1 MRSAVDDYASK
12 LAYGSTAVKLSVQDA
27 MLERGR
33 AEKRKAAA
41 AKRMDTMRGIGQP
54 QWEARHAKH

>member
-12 LAYGSTAVKLSVQDA
+12 LIYDSTAVKLSVQDA
-27 MLERGR
+27 MLERSR

-41 AKRMDTMRGIGQP
+41 EKRMDAMRGIGES